1 MKDLIRRIIHEQTR
15 EMSPEMMTVYKLLE
29 RKIGYD
35 NEFSTQYPLPYADQG
50 NVYLKFNYGLND
62 RTKPKRDEDG
72 NLRFITYIDVR
83 NPIWKSDFD
92 EDWQPIRDL
101 REIDPILARLRQE
114 IYKEIYRFLPEGSV
128 KIQWKKVEDRKTE
141 MGEQEVTERC
151 WKGYT
156 QKGMKTM
163 FGKRYPNCVK
173 KTK

>member
-62 RTKPKRDEDG
+62 RTKPKRDEDD

-128 KIQWKKVEDRKTE
+128 KIQWRKVEDQKTE

>member
-1 MKDLIRRIIHEQTR
+1 
-15 EMSPEMMTVYKLLE
+15 MSPEMMTVYKLLE

-35 NEFSTQYPLPYADQG
+35 NEFSTQYPLPYADRG

-72 NLRFITYIDVR
+72 NLYFITYVDVR

-92 EDWQPIRDL
+92 QDWEPVRDL
-101 REIDPILARLRQE
+101 REIDPILSRLRQE

-128 KIQWKKVEDRKTE
+128 KIQWKKVNDQKTE